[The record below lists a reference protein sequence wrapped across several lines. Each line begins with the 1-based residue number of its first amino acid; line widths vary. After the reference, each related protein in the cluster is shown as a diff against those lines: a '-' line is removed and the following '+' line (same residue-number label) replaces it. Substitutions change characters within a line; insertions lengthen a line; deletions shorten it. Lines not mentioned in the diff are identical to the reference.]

1 MRDYDVIVIGCGPA
15 GQKAAI
21 KCAKVG
27 KRTAI
32 IDKRQVVGGQCLHIG
47 TIPSKTLRQAII
59 QLSGYYE
66 HKLYGG
72 ESPRPPAEVT
82 ARDLVRRCMVV
93 IEREIDVIHS
103 QLDRNGVTIISG
115 EAHFVDPHTLRIHEN
130 IGSEDYSADHFVIAT
145 GSTQFMHY
153 ALPFDNVH
161 VLNTDDIL
169 DIQYMPRKL
178 CIIGGGVIGL
188 EYASMFALLGG
199 IEVHVISQY
208 GTLLPFVD
216 RQLIAELEKHM
227 RSNGTVFHMNEELL
241 DVHVK
246 GPHKVVGKLKSD
258 GSEFECEMLLY
269 AGQRW
274 GNTQELN
281 LKAAGL
287 EAGERHNLAVNE
299 NYQTAVPHI
308 YAAGDVIGYPSLAA
322 TSIDQGRKAA
332 NHLLGLN
339 DVPVQPLF
347 PYGIYTFPDMSM
359 VGASEEQLQKE
370 GREYLTGIGYYKDT
384 ARAQMVGDDTGLCKL
399 LFDPND
405 RALLGVHIIGFEST
419 ELIHMGQTVMIYGG
433 TIDYFLD
440 TVFNYPTMAEVY
452 KLAALNGIN
461 KCPVAYP
468 H

>member
-47 TIPSKTLRQAII
+47 TIPSKTLRHAII

-72 ESPRPPAEVT
+72 ESLRPPAEVT
-82 ARDLVRRCMVV
+82 ARDLVKRCMVV
-93 IEREIDVIHS
+93 IEREIDVIHN
-103 QLDRNGVTIISG
+103 QLERNGVTIISG
-115 EAHFVDPHTLRIHEN
+115 EAHFIDPHTVRIHES
-130 IGSEDYSADHFVIAT
+130 IGSEDYSADNFILAT

-161 VLNTDDIL
+161 ILNTDDIL
-169 DIQYMPRKL
+169 DIQFMPRKL

-188 EYASMFALLGG
+188 EYASMFSLLGG

-208 GTLLPFVD
+208 GSLLPFVD

-227 RSNGTVFHMNEELL
+227 IGNGAVFHMNEELL

-246 GPHKVVGKLKSD
+246 GARRVVGKLKSD
-258 GSEFECEMLLY
+258 GSSFECEMLLY

-281 LKAAGL
+281 LQAAGL
-287 EAGERHNLAVNE
+287 EVGERHNLVVNQ

-308 YAAGDVIGYPSLAA
+308 YAAGDVIGFPSLAA

-332 NHLLGLN
+332 NHMLGLD
-339 DVPVQPLF
+339 DVPYQPLF

-370 GREYLTGIGYYKDT
+370 GTEYLTGIGYYRDT
-384 ARAQMVGDDTGLCKL
+384 ARAQ
-399 LFDPND
+399 
-405 RALLGVHIIGFEST
+405 
-419 ELIHMGQTVMIYGG
+419 
-433 TIDYFLD
+433 
-440 TVFNYPTMAEVY
+440 
-452 KLAALNGIN
+452 
-461 KCPVAYP
+461 
-468 H
+468 